1 MGGDGSGSAPCACA
15 SQETRREE
23 PHFKQEADDVRDEE
37 TLSEL
42 PKEGKS
48 PERARAKLV
57 IKTQGLE
64 GANEGTFY

>member
-23 PHFKQEADDVRDEE
+23 PHFKQEADVRDEE

-42 PKEGKS
+42 PKGRKESRKS
-48 PERARAKLV
+48 
-57 IKTQGLE
+57 QS
-64 GANEGTFY
+64 